1 MRKAMARKGKIKK
14 AKVSDPNFNI
24 CKEIA
29 QKITSKYNQH
39 ETAIVVGDKGSGKS
53 WAGLRIAYDVSV
65 EVAKIKGGKPSDYF
79 GFENVAIITKDEVI
93 RVLKTRMGQ
102 YFVVIFDDIGVG
114 WSNRDFATKFNKVM
128 NGIYQT
134 FRTRN
139 VFLIMTVPD
148 DTYIDKLPRLMLHYF
163 IEVVDSYFDKGFVE
177 VKVKES
183 KKLIHMNK
191 NIYPYLKRYGTRYP
205 RHVILTAP
213 EHLTTPYEIA
223 RKKVEK
229 DSSDKGLAELEA
241 MEMGEEEKVSN
252 RKQDI
257 LRPSVFAMHE
267 QGMSQKKIA
276 QLVGCSQPL
285 VSNILSGEA

>member
-1 MRKAMARKGKIKK
+1 MKK
-14 AKVSDPNFNI
+14 NEPEDFDL

-39 ETAIVVGDKGSGKS
+39 DTAIIVGDKGSGKS
-53 WAGLRIAYDVSV
+53 WAAIRIAYEVSV
-65 EVAKIKGGKPSDYF
+65 EVAKIKGGKPDDYF
-79 GFENVAIITKDEVI
+79 TFENIAIITKDEVL
-93 RVLKTRMGQ
+93 RVLKTRMNQ
-102 YFVVIFDDIGVG
+102 YSVVIFDDIGVG

-148 DTYIDKLPRLMLHYF
+148 PTYIDKLPRLMLHYQM
-163 IEVVDSYFDKGFVE
+163 EVVDSYFHKGFVE

-183 KKLIHMNK
+183 KKIIQMNK
-191 NIYPYLKRYGTRYP
+191 NIYPYITRNGSRYP

-213 EHLTTPYEIA
+213 DHLTTPYETA

-229 DSSDKGLAELEA
+229 DSADKGLAELEA
-241 MEMGEEEKVSN
+241 LEMGDEEKVST
-252 RKQDI
+252 KKSDI
-257 LRPSVFAMHE
+257 LRPAIFSLHE
-267 QGMSQKKIA
+267 QDKFTQKQIG
-276 QLVGCSQPL
+276 QMVGCSQQT
-285 VSNILSGEA
+285 VSNIIKGEA

>member
-1 MRKAMARKGKIKK
+1 MKK
-14 AKVSDPNFNI
+14 NEADDFDL

-39 ETAIVVGDKGSGKS
+39 DTAIIVGDKGSGKS
-53 WAGLRIAYDVSV
+53 WAAIRIAYEVSV
-65 EVAKIKGGKPSDYF
+65 EVAKIKGGKPDDYF
-79 GFENVAIITKDEVI
+79 TFENIAIITKDEVL
-93 RVLKTRMGQ
+93 RVLKTRMNQ
-102 YFVVIFDDIGVG
+102 YSVVIFDDIGVG

-148 DTYIDKLPRLMLHYF
+148 PTYIDKLPRLMLHYQM
-163 IEVVDSYFDKGFVE
+163 EVVDSYFHKGFVE

-183 KKLIHMNK
+183 KKIIHMNK
-191 NIYPYLKRYGTRYP
+191 NIYPYVTRNGSRYP

-213 EHLTTPYEIA
+213 DHLTTPYEIA

-229 DSSDKGLAELEA
+229 DSADKGLAELEA
-241 MEMGEEEKVSN
+241 LEMGDEEKVST
-252 RKQDI
+252 KKTDI
-257 LRPSVFAMHE
+257 LRPFIFSLHE
-267 QGMSQKKIA
+267 EGVSQANIGKK
-276 QLVGCSQPL
+276 VGCSPSL
-285 VSNILSGEA
+285 VGNIIRGEA

>member
-1 MRKAMARKGKIKK
+1 MKQNEPE
-14 AKVSDPNFNI
+14 DFDL

-39 ETAIVVGDKGSGKS
+39 DTAIVVGDKGTGKS
-53 WAGLRIAYDVSV
+53 WAAIRIAHDVSV
-65 EVAKIKGGKPSDYF
+65 EVAKIKGGKPEDYF
-79 GFENVAIITKDEVI
+79 TFEKIAIITKDEVL
-93 RVLKTRMGQ
+93 RVTKYHMGQ
-102 YFVVIFDDIGVG
+102 YNIVIYDDIGVG

-148 DTYIDKLPRLMLHYF
+148 PTYIDKLPRLMLHYQ
-163 IEVVDSYFDKGFVE
+163 IEVVDSYFHKGFVE

-183 KKLIHMNK
+183 KKIIHMNK
-191 NIYPYLKRYGTRYP
+191 NIYPYVSRNGSRYP

-229 DSSDKGLAELEA
+229 DSADKGLAELEA
-241 MEMGEEEKVSN
+241 LEMGDEEKASTKKTDV
-252 RKQDI
+252 
-257 LRPSVFAMHE
+257 LRPAIFSLHE
-267 QGMSQKKIA
+267 QDKFTQKQIG
-276 QLVGCSQPL
+276 QMVGCSQQT
-285 VSNILSGEA
+285 VSNIIKGET

>member
-1 MRKAMARKGKIKK
+1 MKNDEAE
-14 AKVSDPNFNI
+14 DFNL

-39 ETAIVVGDKGSGKS
+39 DTAIIVGDKGSGKS
-53 WAGLRIAYDVSV
+53 WAAIRIAYEVSA
-65 EVAKIKGGKPSDYF
+65 EVAKIKGGKPDDYF
-79 GFENVAIITKDEVI
+79 TFENIAIITKDEVL
-93 RVLKTRMGQ
+93 RVLKTRMNQ
-102 YFVVIFDDIGVG
+102 YSVVIFDDIGVG

-148 DTYIDKLPRLMLHYF
+148 PTYIDKLPRLMLHYQM
-163 IEVVDSYFDKGFVE
+163 EVVDSYFHKGFVE

-183 KKLIHMNK
+183 KKIIQMNK
-191 NIYPYLKRYGTRYP
+191 NIYPYITRNGSRYP

-213 EHLTTPYEIA
+213 DHLTTPYETA

-229 DSSDKGLAELEA
+229 DSADKGLAELEA
-241 MEMGEEEKVSN
+241 LEMGDEEKVST
-252 RKQDI
+252 KKTDI
-257 LRPSVFAMHE
+257 LRPFIFSLHE
-267 QGMSQKKIA
+267 EGVSQANIGKK
-276 QLVGCSQPL
+276 VGCSPSL
-285 VSNILSGEA
+285 VGNIIRGEA

>member
-1 MRKAMARKGKIKK
+1 MKNDEA
-14 AKVSDPNFNI
+14 DDFDL

-39 ETAIVVGDKGSGKS
+39 DTAIIVGDKGSGKS
-53 WAGLRIAYDVSV
+53 WAAIRIAYEVSV
-65 EVAKIKGGKPSDYF
+65 EVAKIKGGKPDDYF
-79 GFENVAIITKDEVI
+79 TFENIAIITKDEVL
-93 RVLKTRMGQ
+93 RVLKTRMNQ
-102 YFVVIFDDIGVG
+102 YSVVIFDDIGVG

-148 DTYIDKLPRLMLHYF
+148 PTYIDKLPRLMLHYQM
-163 IEVVDSYFDKGFVE
+163 EVVDSYFHKGFVE

-183 KKLIHMNK
+183 KKIIHMNK
-191 NIYPYLKRYGTRYP
+191 NIYPYITRNGSRYP

-213 EHLTTPYEIA
+213 DHLTTPYETA

-229 DSSDKGLAELEA
+229 DSADKGLAELEA
-241 MEMGEEEKVSN
+241 LEMGDEEKVST
-252 RKQDI
+252 KKTDI
-257 LRPSVFAMHE
+257 LRPFIFSLHE
-267 QGMSQKKIA
+267 EGVSQANIGKK
-276 QLVGCSQPL
+276 VGCSPSL
-285 VSNILSGEA
+285 VGNIIRGEA